1 MTDITSLE
9 TELKGLVVES
19 LGLEDVAPGD
29 IDSAAPLFVEGLGL
43 DSIDA
48 LELAMAVSKKYKIKM
63 DAKSTNYRGHFASI
77 QSLAKFIASARGKE

>member
-1 MTDITSLE
+1 LE
-9 TELKGLVVES
+9 RELKELVVEA
-19 LGLEDVAPGD
+19 LGLEDVSPQDIVSGD
-29 IDSAAPLFVEGLGL
+29 PLFVEGLGL

-77 QSLAKFIASARGKE
+77 HSLAKFIASARGKE